1 MKILIATGN
10 PGKFKEISG
19 ILQELGHEFVSLSDL
34 KIDPKFEEIGDS
46 FEEIAIAKATHFS
59 RISGLPVVA
68 DDSGIFVSALAE
80 ELGLK
85 TRRWGAGENATDEEW
100 LRFFMKRMEKEK
112 DRSAKFVCAAVF
124 VDGKKVFRH
133 VEDTDGVITESIEVE
148 IKAGL
153 PLSSVF
159 KPLPYDK
166 VYSALSDEEKNKI
179 SHRGKAFK
187 KLLKTLKNA

>member
-10 PGKFKEISG
+10 PGKFKEIAG
-19 ILQELGHEFVSLSDL
+19 ILAELNHEFVSLSDL
-34 KIDPKFEEIGDS
+34 KIDSKFEEIGDT
-46 FEEIAIAKATHFS
+46 FEEIALAKAKHFS
-59 RISGLPVVA
+59 FLSGLPTIA

-85 TRRWGAGENATDEEW
+85 TRRWGAGEKATDVEW
-100 LRFFMKRMEKEK
+100 LEFFMKRMENEK
-112 DRSAKFVCAAVF
+112 DRSAKFVCAAAF
-124 VDGKKVFRH
+124 VNGDDIFGH
-133 VEDTDGVITESIEVE
+133 IEHTEGVITSEVE
-148 IKAGL
+148 AEIKSGL

-159 KPLPYDK
+159 KPVPYDK

>member
-19 ILQELGHEFVSLSDL
+19 ILSESGHEFVSLSELGIEVD
-34 KIDPKFEEIGDS
+34 FEEIGES
-46 FEEIAIAKATHFS
+46 FEEIALAKASHFAGL
-59 RISGLPVVA
+59 SGLPTIA
-68 DDSGIFVSALAE
+68 DDSGIFITALAD

-85 TRRWGAGENATDEEW
+85 TRRWGAGENASDAEW
-100 LRFFMKRMEKEK
+100 LDVFMNRMKDEK
-112 DRSAKFVCAAVF
+112 DRSAKFVCAAAF
-124 VDGKKVFRH
+124 VSEDGNFVHIEHTEGLISMKV
-133 VEDTDGVITESIEVE
+133 EAE

-159 KPLPYDK
+159 KPVAYDK

>member
-10 PGKFKEISG
+10 PGKFKEIAN
-19 ILQELGHEFVSLSDL
+19 ILSESGHEFVSLSELGIKVD
-34 KIDPKFEEIGDS
+34 FEEIGES
-46 FEEIAIAKATHFS
+46 FEEIALAKARHFS
-59 RISGLPVVA
+59 GLSGLPAIA
-68 DDSGIFVSALAE
+68 DDSGIHVSAIAQ

-85 TRRWGAGENATDEEW
+85 TRRWGAGEDATDEIW
-100 LRFFMKRMEKEK
+100 LEFLMNRMKSEK
-112 DRSAKFVCAAVF
+112 DRSAKFVCAAAFVNGEDVF
-124 VDGKKVFRH
+124 AH
-133 VEDTDGVITESIEVE
+133 VEHTEGLISMSVEAE

-159 KPLPYDK
+159 KPVPYDK

>member
-10 PGKFKEISG
+10 PGKFKEIAG
-19 ILQELGHEFVSLSDL
+19 ILSELNHEFVSLADL
-34 KIDPKFEEIGDS
+34 KIDSKFKEIGES
-46 FEEIAIAKATHFS
+46 FEEIALAKARHFS
-59 RISGLPVVA
+59 KLSGLPAIA
-68 DDSGIFVSALAE
+68 DDSGIFVEVLAE

-85 TRRWGAGENATDEEW
+85 TRRWGAGENASDEEW
-100 LRFFMKRMEKEK
+100 LDFFMKRMKNEKN
-112 DRSAKFVCAAVF
+112 RSAKFVCAAAFVNGEDVF
-124 VDGKKVFRH
+124 CH
-133 VEDTDGVITESIEVE
+133 VEATDGEITTQVEVE

-159 KPLPYDK
+159 KPVPYDK

>member
-19 ILQELGHEFVSLSDL
+19 ILGESGHEFISLSELGIEVD
-34 KIDPKFEEIGDS
+34 FEEIGES
-46 FEEIAIAKATHFS
+46 FEEIALAKASHFAGL
-59 RISGLPVVA
+59 SGLPTIA
-68 DDSGIFVSALAE
+68 DDSGIFITVLAD

-85 TRRWGAGENATDEEW
+85 TRRWGAGEHASDSEW
-100 LRFFMKRMEKEK
+100 LDVFMNRMKDEK
-112 DRSAKFVCAAVF
+112 DRSAKFVCAAAF
-124 VDGKKVFRH
+124 VNGEESFVH
-133 VEDTDGVITESIEVE
+133 VEHTEGLISGRVEVE
-148 IKAGL
+148 IKVGL

-159 KPLPYDK
+159 KPVPYDK